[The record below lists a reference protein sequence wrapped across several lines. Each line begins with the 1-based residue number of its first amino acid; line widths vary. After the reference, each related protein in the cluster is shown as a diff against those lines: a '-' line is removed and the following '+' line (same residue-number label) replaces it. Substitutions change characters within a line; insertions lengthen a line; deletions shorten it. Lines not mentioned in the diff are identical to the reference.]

1 MGTGI
6 QQVLPKRCLSG
17 MMRQGHPGKQ
27 GINAY
32 RRQMATLGH
41 AMAYIGHAAVVITVC
56 VLHPGRM
63 RGFRLAGHFC
73 TMG

>member
-17 MMRQGHPGKQ
+17 MMRQEHPGKLR
-27 GINAY
+27 INAY

-41 AMAYIGHAAVVITVC
+41 AMAYIGHTAVVISIC
-56 VLHPGRM
+56 VLHPCRM
-63 RGFRLAGHFC
+63 GGFGLAGHRC